1 MPAARTHRRWTRV
14 VGIVTPTDVK
24 TLQTKVR
31 DYHAQLQASVDRA
44 AGTASAL
51 PLAGDF
57 SVAAWGDLAGR
68 VSRFLDESTSEV
80 NPLAYV
86 HAGSAYDE
94 GRDLVTELDRWRD
107 ELARRGAPAVPAA
120 MPIPKTELGLGEGL
134 GLAAV
139 LLAALFLW
147 HESR

>member
-1 MPAARTHRRWTRV
+1 MPAARTHRRWTTI

-44 AGTASAL
+44 AGTPAAL
-51 PLAGDF
+51 PLEGDF
-57 SVAAWGDLAGR
+57 SAAAWGDLSGR
-68 VSRFLDESTSEV
+68 VSQFLDESSSEV

-107 ELARRGAPAVPAA
+107 ALADRKAPGVPPA
-120 MPIPKTELGLGEGL
+120 MPVPRTELGLGESLGL
-134 GLAAV
+134 GV
-139 LLAALFLW
+139 MLLAALFLW
-147 HESR
+147 HESK